1 MVWTAL
7 DPYALVIALCTACAV
22 LKALRGARRTE
33 PGPTDVLAWLLL
45 WIPFDLRWWNE
56 LYAGPGGQYGYQ
68 VWAVYVT
75 AVALL
80 GWGLCRR
87 SPTLGIRLPRTRD
100 VFVSLGAVLTL
111 AALLIP
117 PGLFTGF
124 LHWNPN
130 LPTLLQG
137 AGLFGTLALSV
148 ALPEELFFR
157 GLLQTWCERWTG
169 RRWLGLVIASLAFG
183 LMHWN
188 NRPELAEKVV
198 YSVLASVA
206 GLAYGL
212 SFRYG
217 GLFASVMSHAAVNWI
232 WQVCLRA

>member
-1 MVWTAL
+1 MVWTSV
-7 DPYALVIALCTACAV
+7 DPYALVITLCTTWAV
-22 LKALRGARRTE
+22 LKALRGTRGTE

-56 LYAGPGGQYGYQ
+56 LYAGPGGQYGYH

-87 SPTLGIRLPRTRD
+87 SPKLGIRVPRIRD
-100 VFVSLGAVLTL
+100 VLISLGAVLTL

-117 PGLFTGF
+117 PGLSAGF
-124 LHWNPN
+124 LHWNPA
-130 LPTLLQG
+130 LPSLLQG
-137 AGLFGTLALSV
+137 AGLFATLALTV

-157 GLLQTWCERWTG
+157 SLLQNWCERWTG
-169 RRWLGLVIASLAFG
+169 RRWFGLVIAAVAFG

-188 NRPELAEKVV
+188 NRPDLVEKVI
-198 YSVLASVA
+198 YCAFASVA
-206 GLAYGL
+206 GVAYGL

-232 WQVCLRA
+232 WQACLRA

>member
-1 MVWTAL
+1 MVWTSL
-7 DPYALVIALCTACAV
+7 DPYALVIALCTALAV
-22 LKALRGARRTE
+22 LKALRGARRTA
-33 PGPTDVLAWLLL
+33 PGATDVLAWLLL

-56 LYAGPGGQYGYQ
+56 LYAGPGGQYGYE

-75 AVALL
+75 GVALL

-87 SPTLGIRLPRTRD
+87 SPTLGIRVPRIRD
-100 VFVSLGAVLTL
+100 VLVSLGALLTL

-117 PGLFTGF
+117 PGLSTGF
-124 LHWNPN
+124 LHWNPA
-130 LPTLLQG
+130 PPALLQG
-137 AGLFGTLALSV
+137 AGLFGVLALTV

-157 GLLQTWCERWTG
+157 SLLQTWCERWTG

-188 NRPELAEKVV
+188 NRPDLAEKVI
-198 YSVLASVA
+198 YCVLASVA
-206 GLAYGL
+206 GLGYGL

-217 GLFASVMSHAAVNWI
+217 GLFSAVMSHAAVNWI